1 MGFLLEILTP
11 YDSDLAGDIDTR
23 QSTIRVLFFLGS
35 SLITWQSQKQ
45 QIVALS
51 SHEAGYVIATTA
63 ACQGT
68 WLSRLLPKL
77 RWGEG
82 GEEEVGTFTLKIDN
96 QSVIQLSRNPIFH
109 DRSKHIDTKYHFIR
123 QCIELDKVKVEHVD
137 TNNQLANIPTKA
149 PGRDRFIELRTRLDL
164 VRVEELGQA

>member
-1 MGFLLEILTP
+1 MSLPRQQHVREHG
-11 YDSDLAGDIDTR
+11 LAGSY
-23 QSTIRVLFFLGS
+23 QSSG
-35 SLITWQSQKQ
+35 
-45 QIVALS
+45 
-51 SHEAGYVIATTA
+51 G
-63 ACQGT
+63 G
-68 WLSRLLPKL
+68 
-77 RWGEG
+77 GG

-137 TNNQLANIPTKA
+137 TNNQLSNIPTKA

-164 VRVEELGQA
+164 VRVEEPGQA